1 MTFESLTARDSSFHL
16 CEFIAIVMPNRGKGG
31 GKPTDYEEATGPDRR
46 LPREPLGPYNRPFP
60 VDGCPWERRIWA
72 DDRRKGKGKGKTTS
86 AGLLEIMTDQLP
98 MLTEKGLRE
107 LLISISCELSF
118 RGDVREQNEEIQ
130 LEYEANGGK
139 GSAFPPE
146 DLIEIVRS
154 RESREA
160 GHMPVVPGML
170 KKKTLWKKMNIASRH
185 AKVTDI
191 GMNMVKNNSMRIRP
205 AWACGCM
212 RNSYDWSHGCD
223 MVNLEC
229 VW

>member
-1 MTFESLTARDSSFHL
+1 
-16 CEFIAIVMPNRGKGG
+16 MPNRGKGG
-31 GKPTDYEEATGPDRR
+31 GKPADDEEATGPDRR

-60 VDGCPWERRIWA
+60 VDGCPWDRRMWA
-72 DDRRKGKGKGKTTS
+72 NDRRKGKGKGKTTS
-86 AGLLEIMTDQLP
+86 AGLLEIMIDQLP

-107 LLISISCELSF
+107 LMVSVSCELSF
-118 RGDVREQNEEIQ
+118 RGDVREQNEEVQ

-154 RESREA
+154 RGSRGD
-160 GHMPVVPGML
+160 GHGD
-170 KKKTLWKKMNIASRH
+170 ARGARDAEEEDFEEEDEYRRH

-191 GMNMVKNNSMRIRP
+191 GMNMVRNNSMRVKP

-212 RNSYDWSHGCD
+212 QNSYDWSPGSD
-223 MVNLEC
+223 MVES
-229 VW
+229 

>member
-1 MTFESLTARDSSFHL
+1 MVSVRCTCAFTHTHTFGHGAMTFESLTARDSPLHL

-31 GKPTDYEEATGPDRR
+31 GKPTDDEEATGPDRR

-130 LEYEANGGK
+130 LECEANGGK

-160 GHMPVVPGML
+160 GHGGARGARDAEEEDFVEEDEYRIPPGEGDRY
-170 KKKTLWKKMNIASRH
+170 WNEYGEEQFYE
-185 AKVTDI
+185 D
-191 GMNMVKNNSMRIRP
+191 
-205 AWACGCM
+205 
-212 RNSYDWSHGCD
+212 
-223 MVNLEC
+223 
-229 VW
+229 

>member
-1 MTFESLTARDSSFHL
+1 MHTHIFGHGAMTLESLTARDSLFHL

-31 GKPTDYEEATGPDRR
+31 GKPTDDEEAAGPDRR

-60 VDGCPWERRIWA
+60 VDGCPWERRVWA
-72 DDRRKGKGKGKTTS
+72 DDRRKGRGKGKTTS

-118 RGDVREQNEEIQ
+118 RGDVREQNEEVQ

-146 DLIEIVRS
+146 DLIEIVRRHGS
-154 RESREA
+154 REVGRGDAHGARDAEEEDFVEEDEYRI
-160 GHMPVVPGML
+160 PPGEGDRY
-170 KKKTLWKKMNIASRH
+170 WNE
-185 AKVTDI
+185 
-191 GMNMVKNNSMRIRP
+191 
-205 AWACGCM
+205 
-212 RNSYDWSHGCD
+212 HGEEQFYED
-223 MVNLEC
+223 
-229 VW
+229 

>member
-1 MTFESLTARDSSFHL
+1 MLVHSHTHTFGHGAMTLESLTARDPLFHL

-31 GKPTDYEEATGPDRR
+31 GKPTDDEEAAGPDRR

-72 DDRRKGKGKGKTTS
+72 DDRRKGRGKGKTTS

-154 RESREA
+154 HGSREVGRGDA
-160 GHMPVVPGML
+160 HGARDAEEEDFVEEDDYRIPPGEGDRY
-170 KKKTLWKKMNIASRH
+170 WNE
-185 AKVTDI
+185 
-191 GMNMVKNNSMRIRP
+191 
-205 AWACGCM
+205 
-212 RNSYDWSHGCD
+212 HGEEQFYED
-223 MVNLEC
+223 
-229 VW
+229 